1 MYLTLTQLSQRRRT
15 WRGWIPATTPP
26 LPLLLHPTGHHPGR
40 APEAAP
46 AASACWGVWSHST
59 SSSLFVHMLCFFP
72 SIQRASPWEMQTQRV
87 NRLSLSSPTPLLPL
101 YYVSW
106 ETHLSDDLLCL
117 SFPPHHLTEA
127 HKRSLLGSAWSGSDL
142 YLAFTKVN
150 FLGFFSLSLIVRIF
164 SSAVTA
170 GIDMSVFQ
178 KAVSCRS
185 NLCSSFQPRERDLPR
200 LLLGSW
206 KGPQH

>member
-1 MYLTLTQLSQRRRT
+1 MSLTLTQLSQRRRT
-15 WRGWIPATTPP
+15 WRGWVPPTTPP
-26 LPLLLHPTGHHPGR
+26 LPLLLHPTGHHPCR

-117 SFPPHHLTEA
+117 SS
-127 HKRSLLGSAWSGSDL
+127 SLPTIWQKLKKGQLLWSTWSRNDL
-142 YLAFTKVN
+142 YLAFTKVKN
-150 FLGFFSLSLIVRIF
+150 FRSFFL
-164 SSAVTA
+164 
-170 GIDMSVFQ
+170 
-178 KAVSCRS
+178 
-185 NLCSSFQPRERDLPR
+185 
-200 LLLGSW
+200 
-206 KGPQH
+206 

>member
-1 MYLTLTQLSQRRRT
+1 MSLTLTQLSQRRRT
-15 WRGWIPATTPP
+15 WRGWVPSTTPP
-26 LPLLLHPTGHHPGR
+26 LPLLLHPTGHHPCR

-117 SFPPHHLTEA
+117 FS
-127 HKRSLLGSAWSGSDL
+127 SLPTIWQKLKKGQLLWSTWSRNDL
-142 YLAFTKVN
+142 CLAFTKVK
-150 FLGFFSLSLIVRIF
+150 FFSYFFLVINSKNIFISHNSRIN
-164 SSAVTA
+164 
-170 GIDMSVFQ
+170 MSVFQ
-178 KAVSCRS
+178 TAVSCRS
-185 NLCSSFQPRERDLPR
+185 NLRSSFQLRERHLP
-200 LLLGSW
+200 
-206 KGPQH
+206 